1 MPTSP
6 ERAHYRI
13 IYPLGDRPRLE
24 LGGRQHDVVDC
35 SEGGLR
41 FQMTSGAPPELGESV
56 RAVVRFHEG
65 REVEVEGP
73 VVRVQGGHVALR
85 LARGI
90 PLAVILAEQRYLRA
104 HYPTRF

>member
-1 MPTSP
+1 MPSSP

-13 IYPLGDRPRLE
+13 VYPLRDRPRLE
-24 LGGRQHDVVDC
+24 LGGGQHEVVDC

-41 FQMTSGAPPELGESV
+41 FQMTSGAPPELGAHV

-65 REVEVEGP
+65 REVVVEGP
-73 VVRVQGGHVALR
+73 IVRVQGGHIALR
-85 LARGI
+85 LTRGI
-90 PLAVILAEQRYLRA
+90 PLAVILAEQRYLLA

>member
-1 MPTSP
+1 MSSSP
-6 ERAHYRI
+6 ERAYYRI
-13 IYPLGDRPRLE
+13 VYPLRDRPRLE
-24 LGGRQHDVVDC
+24 LGGRQHEVVDC

-41 FQMTSGAPPELGESV
+41 FQLTSGAPPELGAPV

-65 REVEVEGP
+65 QEVAVEGA